1 MIAIHALTGA
11 DPNRLLSNDTGEIN
25 WRNQANVSSKL
36 AQIIDKM
43 VRFDY
48 RNRYQSA
55 KEVLKDL
62 NTLKNKSKKL
72 NFLTRKFNLIQVLSI
87 FLILA
92 LGVTGAW
99 FSFKLLDFR

>member
-62 NTLKNKSKKL
+62 N
-72 NFLTRKFNLIQVLSI
+72 
-87 FLILA
+87 A
-92 LGVTGAW
+92 
-99 FSFKLLDFR
+99 

>member
-1 MIAIHALTGA
+1 MASEQAQGKPQINSDIYSLGMIAIHAFTGA
-11 DPNRLLSNDTGEIN
+11 EPNRLPSNNTREIN
-25 WRNQANVSSKL
+25 WQNQANVSSQL

-62 NTLKNKSKKL
+62 N
-72 NFLTRKFNLIQVLSI
+72 
-87 FLILA
+87 A
-92 LGVTGAW
+92 
-99 FSFKLLDFR
+99 

>member
-55 KEVLKDL
+55 KEVLKEL
-62 NTLKNKSKKL
+62 NTLNPHSAQH
-72 NFLTRKFNLIQVLSI
+72 NCITRGYKTISI
-87 FLILA
+87 
-92 LGVTGAW
+92 
-99 FSFKLLDFR
+99 

>member
-43 VRFDY
+43 VRFD
-48 RNRYQSA
+48 
-55 KEVLKDL
+55 
-62 NTLKNKSKKL
+62 
-72 NFLTRKFNLIQVLSI
+72 
-87 FLILA
+87 
-92 LGVTGAW
+92 
-99 FSFKLLDFR
+99 